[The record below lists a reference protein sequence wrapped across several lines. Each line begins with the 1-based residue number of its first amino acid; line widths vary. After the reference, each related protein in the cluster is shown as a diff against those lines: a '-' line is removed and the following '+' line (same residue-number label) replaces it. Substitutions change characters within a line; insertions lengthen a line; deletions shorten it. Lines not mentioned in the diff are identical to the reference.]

1 MSLRLDPVAVVR
13 SPHQDPAAVPGE
25 GADAEI
31 AVAPAYAAAL
41 DGIEDATHL
50 IVLGW
55 LDRARRD
62 LLVTRGRG
70 GAGPPRGVFATR
82 CASRPNP
89 ISHSVVRLAGRDGL
103 SLRVKDLDLA
113 DGTPVLDLKPYVPG
127 QDTAFAARKRR
138 SVRIAEMSAAEALS
152 WLEPDL
158 RRHLG
163 ADASALPAR
172 AGLAAV
178 IVATRRLG
186 REPRD
191 EGLRAAVNRSDGAL
205 DAVQGLLGA
214 TFSGGRIALDDARG
228 ALRFRF
234 AAGGR
239 TLVLTARVGL
249 ERELDDVAAGAS
261 EAFEVEEGGAA
272 DDARRGSSRSGPGD
286 RK

>member
-1 MSLRLDPVAVVR
+1 MASPFQLSAIAVVR
-13 SPHQDPAAVPGE
+13 SPHRDPSAVPGE
-25 GADAEI
+25 GVDAEI
-31 AVAPAYAAAL
+31 AVDPAYAAAL

-55 LDRARRD
+55 LDRAKRD

-70 GAGPPRGVFATR
+70 GEGPPRGVFATR

-103 SLRVKDLDLA
+103 TLRVKDLDLA

-138 SVRIAEMSAAEALS
+138 NVRISEMSAAEARS

-158 RRHLG
+158 VRHLG
-163 ADASALPAR
+163 ADATSPPAR

-178 IVATRRLG
+178 MVATRRLG

-191 EGLRAAVNRSDGAL
+191 EALRAWVNAADAAL
-205 DAVQGLLGA
+205 DALQGLLGA
-214 TFSGGRIALDDARG
+214 SFASGRVTLDPAG
-228 ALRFRF
+228 GPLRFRF

-239 TLVLTARVGL
+239 TLVLTASARTARAL
-249 ERELDDVAAGAS
+249 EDVTGGAD
-261 EAFEVEEGGAA
+261 EAFAVEERRAPGA
-272 DDARRGSSRSGPGD
+272 
-286 RK
+286 

>member
-1 MSLRLDPVAVVR
+1 MSPLHLAPIAVVR
-13 SPHQDPAAVPGE
+13 SPHRDPSAVPGE

-31 AVAPAYAAAL
+31 VVDPAYAAAL

-138 SVRIAEMSAAEALS
+138 SVRIAQMTAAEALS

-158 RRHLG
+158 VRHLG
-163 ADASALPAR
+163 SDAGSPPAR

-178 IVATRRLG
+178 LVATRRLG

-191 EGLRAAVNRSDGAL
+191 EDLRATVNRADAAL
-205 DAVQGLLGA
+205 DALQGLLGA
-214 TFSGGRIALDDARG
+214 TFASGRVGLDPSPG
-228 ALRFRF
+228 PLRFRF
-234 AAGGR
+234 TAGER
-239 TLVLTARVGL
+239 TLVLTASRGM
-249 ERELDDVAAGAS
+249 ERALVDVAARAG
-261 EAFEVEEGGAA
+261 EAFDVEE
-272 DDARRGSSRSGPGD
+272 R
-286 RK
+286 